1 MTFKDIKIM
10 TVFCFICR
18 FLLIWGI
25 EPKQVTNVVYSRR
38 DRKLVCCQ
46 NLVEYVFKF
55 ADSKLMHDDF
65 HCALSTAAKFP
76 IKGTARPKRLTFT
89 PTLRV
94 SLLVHSTAPV

>member
-1 MTFKDIKIM
+1 M
-10 TVFCFICR
+10 TVFGFIYR
-18 FLLIWGI
+18 FLLILVINQSI
-25 EPKQVTNVVYSRR
+25 EPKQVTNVLYSRR

-76 IKGTARPKRLTFT
+76 IKRLTFT

-94 SLLVHSTAPV
+94 SWGLLVHSTAPV